1 MSIDF
6 TDPNRAEEILREA
19 KHAPEESK
27 AQYELMVSMIS
38 DIVWRYEVNTIGE
51 HVGSYI
57 SPVADKML
65 GLPDGTIGNSFDKY
79 FSYVHPDDLP
89 TVQVILSEGIRTREK
104 DKTAEYRL
112 RKGDGTTLWVRSKGS
127 AYCKDG
133 RITAFGT
140 TSDITERKRMEDAL
154 RESERK
160 FRETVTYLDEGYY
173 SATLDGLLLDHNL
186 AFNRILGIDIAKD
199 MKGTNIPDFWQ
210 SPDDRNEYLN
220 ELMSRGFIRN
230 YQVDAKTISGEKKV
244 VQINAHLVKDKKGRA
259 LRIDGTF
266 TDFTERK
273 PAEDSLRKEKEFASG
288 LINTTQAI
296 ILVLD
301 PQGRIVMINPYMEA
315 ISGYWQEEVQGKD
328 WFETFLPESDRQR
341 IRELFSQAIS
351 GTRTKGNINPIVAKD
366 GREII
371 VEWYDRTLLDPQGKA
386 TGLLSIGQDITER
399 ISAEEE
405 LRSLKTQIEFIL
417 GATKTGLDIIDAEFN
432 IRYIDPEW
440 QKVYGDPTG
449 RKCYDYF
456 MGRDKPCP
464 GCGIV
469 KALHTKSPTVTEEVL
484 VKENSRPIQVTTIPF
499 QNKAGEWLV
508 AEVNVDI
515 TERKKAEDELIDGR
529 NKLKALFELL
539 PVGVSILDQNGKV
552 IDVNPALERI
562 LDLTA
567 EELREGKFRKRKY
580 LRPDGSE
587 CPPEEFPSSRAVAEE
602 GAAQNAEVGVIKEDG
617 TKIWT
622 DVRAISLPFPDWR
635 VVLIVSDITG
645 RKQAE
650 EKLTQYSERLEEII
664 EARTKQLQQADR
676 LAAIGE
682 TATMISHDL
691 RNPLQVIVSM
701 VYLAKEMLTSADTSS
716 LEGRRSIVEI
726 LDDIEKSCSYMS
738 RILSDLQ
745 CYGGPL
751 NLKFAETDF
760 HMLISDALSVL
771 LIPKYVEVSIEVENG
786 LSEITIDPEKIK
798 RVIVNLVN
806 NSIQSMPKGGQ
817 ITITAIRKG
826 ESIVLTVRDEG
837 MGIPNE
843 DIPKLFFPIVTTKAK
858 GTGLGLAICKC
869 LVEAH
874 GGNIVVTS
882 KVNVGTEITIEIP
895 QDRKTWTRS

>member
-19 KHAPEESK
+19 KHALEESK

-38 DIVWRYEVNTIGE
+38 DIVWHYEVNTIGE

-89 TVQVILSEGIRTREK
+89 TFQVILSEGIRTREK
-104 DKTAEYRL
+104 DITAEYRL

-133 RITAFGT
+133 RITVFGT
-140 TSDITERKRMEDAL
+140 TSDITER
-154 RESERK
+154 
-160 FRETVTYLDEGYY
+160 
-173 SATLDGLLLDHNL
+173 
-186 AFNRILGIDIAKD
+186 
-199 MKGTNIPDFWQ
+199 
-210 SPDDRNEYLN
+210 
-220 ELMSRGFIRN
+220 
-230 YQVDAKTISGEKKV
+230 ISGE
-244 VQINAHLVKDKKGRA
+244 D
-259 LRIDGTF
+259 
-266 TDFTERK
+266 
-273 PAEDSLRKEKEFASG
+273 
-288 LINTTQAI
+288 
-296 ILVLD
+296 
-301 PQGRIVMINPYMEA
+301 
-315 ISGYWQEEVQGKD
+315 
-328 WFETFLPESDRQR
+328 
-341 IRELFSQAIS
+341 EL
-351 GTRTKGNINPIVAKD
+351 
-366 GREII
+366 
-371 VEWYDRTLLDPQGKA
+371 L
-386 TGLLSIGQDITER
+386 
-399 ISAEEE
+399 
-405 LRSLKTQIEFIL
+405 SLKTQIEFIL

-432 IRYIDPEW
+432 IRYIDSEW

-456 MGRDKPCP
+456 MGSDQPCP

-484 VKENSRPIQVTTIPF
+484 VKENSLPIQVTTIPF

-539 PVGVSILDQNGKV
+539 PAGISILDQNRKV
-552 IDVNPALERI
+552 IYVNPALERT

-602 GAAQNAEVGVIKEDG
+602 GIAQNAEVGVIKEDG

-635 VVLIVSDITG
+635 VVIIVSDITG

-751 NLKFAETDF
+751 NLKFAETDI

-843 DIPKLFFPIVTTKAK
+843 DIPKLFLPIVTTKAK
-858 GTGLGLAICKC
+858 GTGLGLAICKR

-882 KVNVGTEITIEIP
+882 KVNVGTKITIEIP